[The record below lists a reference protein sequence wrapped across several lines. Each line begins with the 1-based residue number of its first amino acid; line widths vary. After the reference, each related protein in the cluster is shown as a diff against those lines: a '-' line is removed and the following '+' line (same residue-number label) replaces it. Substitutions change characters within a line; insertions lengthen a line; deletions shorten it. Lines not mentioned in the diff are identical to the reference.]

1 MNPAIAASGIEI
13 DFSAGFGE
21 SGAEVPDTLKR
32 AMLMHVAQMFA
43 FRGAVAVE
51 DQPADV
57 PAGYNRL
64 VAPFLMRRLRCDPSS
79 SIPAR

>member
-32 AMLMHVAQMFA
+32 ALLCMSP
-43 FRGAVAVE
+43 RCSPSGAPSPSRTS
-51 DQPADV
+51 QQTYP
-57 PAGYNRL
+57 L
-64 VAPFLMRRLRCDPSS
+64 VTTDWWRRS
-79 SIPAR
+79 